1 MNTKLLMSS
10 SALFQG
16 LAGVSFL
23 FLPQEIASYFGI
35 NPNTITI
42 LLLTILGALYLG
54 FAMLNW
60 MAKGN
65 LIGGIYSRPVAI
77 GNFTHFMVVAVSL
90 LKLVFKPQEHLE
102 VVISLTIVYSI
113 FAIAFAYVFLANP
126 AKSKND

>member
-1 MNTKLLMSS
+1 MNTKLLMTS

-23 FLPQEIASYFGI
+23 FLPQEIASYFDI
-35 NPNTITI
+35 IPNAITI

-60 MAKGN
+60 IAKGN

-77 GNFTHFMVVAVSL
+77 GNFTHFMVVSVSL

-102 VVISLTIVYSI
+102 VVISLTLVYSI
-113 FAIAFAYVFLANP
+113 FAIAFAYVFMVNP
-126 AKSKND
+126 AKN